1 MITGA
6 TGFVGNALCRA
17 LVGENSQV
25 RVLLRNPELSVNIV
39 EELRAQ
45 VVMGDLDNPQSLIEA
60 CADIDVVF
68 HLAGMAHV
76 SVESEQ
82 QSYAINVVGTKN
94 LLSAVL
100 EQKVGRIVYLS
111 SSLAH
116 AAEIGSG
123 DVTEYGRQKLAAEK
137 LIEEAA
143 ARNKLEAVI
152 LRAVN
157 VYGVGMKGNIAGMI
171 NLIRKGYLPPLPA
184 LSSRIS
190 LLGVED
196 LAAALLLAA
205 RRSEAAGKT
214 YTVTDGQTYPIAAIE
229 EAIYRCL
236 NKALPRWRT
245 PAVILYAAS
254 AIAGF
259 LSKLGGKEGSIS
271 TRTYRNLTTDNLFEN
286 ASICAELGFV
296 PSSSFY
302 QALPAIVE
310 HQVAKD

>member
-1 MITGA
+1 M
-6 TGFVGNALCRA
+6 
-17 LVGENSQV
+17 
-25 RVLLRNPELSVNIV
+25 RVLLRNPALSANIPKQ
-39 EELRAQ
+39 LRAE
-45 VVMGDLDNPQSLIEA
+45 VAIGDLEDPQSLIEA
-60 CADIDVVF
+60 CADTDVVF

-76 SVESEQ
+76 PVGSEQ
-82 QSYAINVVGTKN
+82 QSHAINVLGTKN
-94 LLSAVL
+94 LLSAAH

-137 LIEEAA
+137 LIEEAT
-143 ARNKLEAVI
+143 ARRKLEAVI

-171 NLIRKGYLPPLPA
+171 TLIRKGYLPPLPA

-190 LLGVED
+190 LLGVDD
-196 LAAALLLAA
+196 LAAAFLLAA
-205 RRSEAAGKT
+205 RTPEAAGKT

-259 LSKLGGKEGSIS
+259 LPKLVGNEGSIS
-271 TRTYRNLTTDNLFEN
+271 TRTYRNLTADNLFEN
-286 ASICAELGFV
+286 ASICAELGFA
-296 PSSSFY
+296 PSSNFY
-302 QALPAIVE
+302 QALPGIIE
-310 HQVAKD
+310 HQ